1 MALVRLVV
9 FLLLLPLATS
19 GTMPAWARLASEPTH
34 VCKCSVEQHD
44 CVCVRCHP
52 DRPDFATSEESV
64 KGRCGDDETVLSG
77 SRTPFVIAAPPALVA
92 ESSAAPR
99 ETIIQARASDPSIP
113 PPTPPP
119 RA

>member
-19 GTMPAWARLASEPTH
+19 GTLPAWARLASEPTH
-34 VCKCSVEQHD
+34 VCRCSVEKHD

-52 DRPDFATSEESV
+52 DRPDFLTSEESV
-64 KGRCGDDETVLSG
+64 KGRCGDDEHAITGTKVPFLLTAPTSIFAAAFVLEPPIQEEE
-77 SRTPFVIAAPPALVA
+77 RVEDVIM
-92 ESSAAPR
+92 R
-99 ETIIQARASDPSIP
+99 